1 MNITTSTYTHIIW
14 DWNGTLM
21 DDAWLCNKIM
31 NEMLSRRSLPI
42 ITPEYYSEIFDFPVS
57 EYYQRAGWDF
67 SITPFET
74 LSDEFITE
82 YARRLT
88 ECPLREG
95 TVETL
100 TRVTNAG
107 LTQSVLSAAK
117 QSLVNQ
123 MVAHYKVTEHFDS
136 LHGIHNN
143 HAVSKVDIAKKWLAR
158 SGRDPS
164 RMLMVGDTT
173 HDFHVAQEMGVD
185 CLLVFSG
192 HMSRSRLQ
200 AIGARVV
207 DRLDQIEF

>member
-1 MNITTSTYTHIIW
+1 MNTTTSTYTHIIW

-21 DDAWLCNKIM
+21 DDAWLCNQIM

-42 ITPEYYSEIFDFPVS
+42 MTPKHYAEIFDFPVS

-67 SITPFET
+67 SVTPFET

-82 YARRLT
+82 YTRRLT

-100 TRVTNAG
+100 TRVTKAG
-107 LTQSVLSAAK
+107 LTQSVLSVAK

-123 MVAHYKVTEHFDS
+123 MVAHHRVTEHFES

-143 HAVSKVDIAKKWLAR
+143 RGAGKVDLAKNWLAQ
-158 SGRDPS
+158 SGRDPG
-164 RMLMVGDTT
+164 RMLMVGDTV
-173 HDFHVAQEMGVD
+173 HDYNVAQEIGVD
-185 CLLVFSG
+185 CVLIYSG
-192 HMSRSRLQ
+192 HMSRSRLE
-200 AIGARVV
+200 ATGARVV